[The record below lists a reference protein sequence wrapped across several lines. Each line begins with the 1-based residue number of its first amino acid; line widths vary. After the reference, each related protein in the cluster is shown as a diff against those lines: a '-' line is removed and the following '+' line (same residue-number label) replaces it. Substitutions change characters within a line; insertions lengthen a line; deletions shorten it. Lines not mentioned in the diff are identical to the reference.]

1 MMQAANSPTT
11 LADADSP
18 AARILAAARTQILAA
33 GYSALTMDVL
43 ARELGM
49 SKKTLYA
56 YFSGKDAIVAA
67 VIDDIER
74 SMRGRIEAILDAAE
88 LSFVQKLHGLITVV
102 GTQYA
107 AATPSFLSD
116 LQRFAPP
123 LYRKIDDLRSRLL
136 PAFIGRLLITGITEG
151 MVRKDI
157 DPNFAVQFQLQAA
170 NGILRPDSL
179 ERLGLSAHEAFEKA
193 IGFFFAAVLTEA
205 GRKDFAEHP
214 HAPR

>member
-1 MMQAANSPTT
+1 MT

-18 AARILAAARTQILAA
+18 AARIVTAARAQILAG
-33 GYSALTMDVL
+33 GYSALTMDGL
-43 ARELGM
+43 AHELGM

-56 YFSGKDAIVAA
+56 HFSGKDAIVAA
-67 VIDDIER
+67 VIDGMER
-74 SMRGRIEAILDAAE
+74 NMRQRIETILDEAN

-102 GTQYA
+102 STQYS
-107 AATPSFLSD
+107 AATPAFLSD
-116 LQRFAPP
+116 LQRSAPR

-136 PAFIGRLLITGITEG
+136 PAFIGRLLTTGIAEG
-151 MVRKDI
+151 MVRKDV

-170 NGILRPDSL
+170 NGILRPDIL
-179 ERLGLSAHEAFEKA
+179 ERLGLSAQEAFEKG

-214 HAPR
+214 RAPR